1 MWLKPNI
8 QRMLLVVTE
17 ENTAFVKMSVRPIF
31 NPFYQSQTEKVTLF
45 GIALWDKGRNY
56 FV

>member
-1 MWLKPNI
+1 
-8 QRMLLVVTE
+8 MLPVVTE